1 MSYFIKQNAVN
12 QNSHSTRWNKI
23 FYIKH
28 LHKNHKTKIGQYLFN
43 IFKKI

>member
-12 QNSHSTRWNKI
+12 QNSYSQDGIKY

-28 LHKNHKTKIGQYLFN
+28 LHKNHHKLKID
-43 IFKKI
+43 I